1 MFELWG
7 IGLAVAGVIVT
18 IVLFFNRLQNSI
30 DRLCEEVADNKVF
43 LSEEHK
49 RHDEKLSN
57 ELQGVIRGLEGHI
70 SNEEVE
76 SARQEESRRTVRD
89 MARAIN
95 KIQCNLKHKE

>member
-1 MFELWG
+1 MFELIG
-7 IGLAVAGVIVT
+7 IGVTAAVVLVT

-49 RHDEKLSN
+49 RHDEKLSK
-57 ELQGVIRGLEGHI
+57 ELQGVVRGLDGHI

-76 SARQEESRRTVRD
+76 AALQARSREDIKDIVKLL
-89 MARAIN
+89 N
-95 KIQCNLKHKE
+95 SIQCRLKEK